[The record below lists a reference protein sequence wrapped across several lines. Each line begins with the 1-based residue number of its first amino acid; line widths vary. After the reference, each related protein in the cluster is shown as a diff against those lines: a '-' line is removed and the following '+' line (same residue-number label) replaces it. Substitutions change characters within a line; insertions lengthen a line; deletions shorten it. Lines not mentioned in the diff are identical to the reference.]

1 MPRINYILLPLLLC
15 MLLFYACDDMADI
28 NESPNEENHPPESGT
43 AELYILCEGLF
54 NLNNSSLVRYTFG
67 NHAVVTDY
75 FRQINRRGLG
85 DTANDMAIYGSK
97 LYIIVNVSSQLEV
110 VELKTGRSLHR
121 VSLTTENGSSRQP
134 RHIAFDG
141 GKAYVCSFDGTVARM
156 DTASYRIE
164 AQIKV
169 GRNPDGICMQNN
181 KLYVSNSGGLDSP
194 NYDNTVS
201 VIDIPSFTEIKK
213 IAVGDNP
220 GKICA
225 DAYGD
230 VYVAVRG
237 NPVGNNQSFIRI
249 DSRTDNIADSYT
261 DRVMS
266 FAIDN
271 DIAYLYNYDYTTK
284 SSSIKVFDVQT
295 ETVLR
300 DSFITDGTKITTPY
314 GINVNPYNGNVY
326 ITDAYNYTVTGDV
339 LCFNPQGKL
348 QFRLN
353 GVGINPNTIV
363 FSNKASLPG
372 GNEEQP
378 ETSSAFANKVW
389 EYTPAPGQFIN
400 TVTSAYKEGFT
411 AGQVLAYADEQIK
424 KRSLLSLG
432 GFGGSIILGFDHTVK
447 NIAGAYDFKIYGNA
461 HEGSSE
467 PGIVLVSKDVNNNGL
482 PDDEWYELAGSEYHS
497 DKIIRG
503 YEITYYR
510 PIPLLADVRWTDNQ
524 GEEGSIP
531 HNSFHK
537 ENSYYPSWMDDKITF
552 RGTLLPNNAIN
563 EGNTEVERW
572 VQYPFAWGYA
582 DNHSNNS
589 EYSQF
594 KIDWAVDEEGNP
606 AMLDG
611 INFVKIY
618 CAINQICGWAGETS
632 TEISAVED
640 LHY

>member
-1 MPRINYILLPLLLC
+1 MKIKYINLLFLLC
-15 MLLFYACDDMADI
+15 MLFHACDDMEDI
-28 NESPNEENHPPESGT
+28 NETPGKENYPLESGT

-54 NLNNSSLVRYTFG
+54 NLNNSSLAHYVFG
-67 NHAVVTDY
+67 SKEIVTGY

-97 LYIIVNVSSQLEV
+97 LYIVVNVSSQLEIV
-110 VELKTGRSLHR
+110 DLKTGRSLHR
-121 VSLTTENGSSRQP
+121 IPFTAENGSSRQP
-134 RHIAFDG
+134 RHIAFDKN
-141 GKAYVCSFDGTVARM
+141 KAYICSFDGTVARM
-156 DTASYRIE
+156 DTASYQIE

-169 GRNPDGICMQNN
+169 GRNPDGICVQNN

-201 VIDIPSFTEIKK
+201 VVDIPSFTEIKR
-213 IAVGDNP
+213 ITVGDNP

-237 NPVGNNQSFIRI
+237 DPTGNNQSLIRI
-249 DSRTDNIADSYT
+249 DSRTDNIADAYT
-261 DRVMS
+261 GGVMN

-271 DIAYLYNYDYTTK
+271 DIAYLYNYDYYTQ
-284 SSSIKVFDVQT
+284 SSQIKVFDVQT

-300 DSFITDGTKITTPY
+300 ENFITDGTKITTPY
-314 GINVNPYNGNVY
+314 GIHVNPYNGNVY

-339 LCFNPQGKL
+339 LCFNPQGEL

-353 GVGINPNTIV
+353 DVGINPNTVV
-363 FSNKASLPG
+363 FSDKTSLSEVNTGEPDV
-372 GNEEQP
+372 P
-378 ETSSAFANKVW
+378 SAFAGNVW

-411 AGQVLAYADEQIK
+411 AGQVLAHADEQIK
-424 KRSLLSLG
+424 KRSLLTLG
-432 GFGGSIILGFDHTVK
+432 GFGGNIILGFDHTVK

-461 HEGSSE
+461 YEGSSE

-482 PDDEWYELAGSEYHS
+482 PDDEWYELAGSEYRS
-497 DKIIRG
+497 NKVIQG

-510 PIPLLADVRWTDNQ
+510 PVPLLAGVRWTDNQ
-524 GEEGSIP
+524 GREGSILR
-531 HNSFHK
+531 NSFHK
-537 ENSYYPSWMDDKITF
+537 ENSYYPLWIDDKITF
-552 RGTLLPNNAIN
+552 RGALLPNNAIN
-563 EGNTEVERW
+563 EGTTEVERW
-572 VQYPFAWGYA
+572 VQYAFPWGYA
-582 DNHSNNS
+582 DNHSNGS

-594 KIDWAVDEEGNP
+594 KIDWAIDEEGNP

-618 CAINQICGWAGETS
+618 CAVNQVCGWAGETS

>member
-1 MPRINYILLPLLLC
+1 MKIKYINLLFLLC
-15 MLLFYACDDMADI
+15 MLLNACDDMEDI
-28 NESPNEENHPPESGT
+28 NETPGKENYPLESGT

-54 NLNNSSLVRYTFG
+54 NLNNSSLAHYTFG
-67 NHAVVTDY
+67 SNAIVTDY

-97 LYIIVNVSSQLEV
+97 LYIVVNVSSQLEIV
-110 VELKTGRSLHR
+110 DLKTGRSLNR
-121 VSLTTENGSSRQP
+121 IPFTTENGSSRQP
-134 RHIAFDG
+134 RHIVFDKD
-141 GKAYVCSFDGTVARM
+141 KAYICSFDGTVARI
-156 DTASYRIE
+156 DTASYRME
-164 AQIKV
+164 AQIRV
-169 GRNPDGICMQNN
+169 GRNSDGICVQNN

-201 VIDIPSFTEIKK
+201 VVDIPSFTEIKR
-213 IAVGDNP
+213 IMVGDNP

-237 NPVGNNQSFIRI
+237 NPAGNNQSFIRI

-261 DRVMS
+261 DRVIN

-271 DIAYLYNYDYTTK
+271 EVAYLCNYDYNTK
-284 SSSIKVFDVQT
+284 SSQIKVFDIQT

-300 DSFITDGTKITTPY
+300 ENFITDDTKITTPY

-326 ITDAYNYTVTGDV
+326 ITDACNYTVTGDV

-353 GVGINPNTIV
+353 DVGINPNAVV
-363 FSNKASLPG
+363 FSNKISQSEANTGEPDV
-372 GNEEQP
+372 P
-378 ETSSAFANKVW
+378 SAFAGKVW
-389 EYTPAPGQFIN
+389 EYIPAPGQFIN

-411 AGQVLAYADEQIK
+411 AGQVLVYADEQIK
-424 KRSLLSLG
+424 KRSLLTLG

-482 PDDEWYELAGSEYHS
+482 LDDEWYELAGSEYRS
-497 DKIIRG
+497 DKVIKE

-510 PIPLLADVRWTDNQ
+510 PVPLLANVRWTDNQ
-524 GEEGSIP
+524 GREGYIP
-531 HNSFHK
+531 CNSFHK
-537 ENSYYPSWMDDKITF
+537 ENSYYPLWMGDKTTF
-552 RGTLLPNNAIN
+552 RGTLLPDNAIN
-563 EGNTEVERW
+563 EGNTEVEKW
-572 VQYPFAWGYA
+572 VQYPFSWGYA

-594 KIDWAVDEEGNP
+594 KIDWAVDKEGNP